1 MLGLSSSIMHSAYIQ
16 PVETGWLKVVYGS
29 TQNSTAFEFGS
40 TYFDNFPRQTP
51 GFGINDFFP
60 SVPPSVV
67 GSSGDITEIDFR
79 IYIDNYDGKWDPQG
93 DSDDFSIHL
102 VPFGPSTINP
112 SDNHILISV
121 NQEQSISTVLTTNS
135 GNTSRDLYLM
145 KFYDNDDMPQAGAT
159 FYIKDIVLRAN
170 RRVGASDNIIATW
183 NSDFT
188 GGVDDNHDS
197 AINVTPSLP
206 GGMSISFF
214 DTTGTITKTTNQSLP

>member
-1 MLGLSSSIMHSAYIQ
+1 MLGLSSGLIHSGYTQ
-16 PVETGWLKVVYGS
+16 DVETGWLKVVYGS
-29 TQNSTAFEFGS
+29 TQNSTASQAVGL
-40 TYFDNFPRQTP
+40 YLDNFPRQTP

-60 SVPPSVV
+60 AVAPSVT

-79 IYIDNYDGKWDPQG
+79 IYIDNSDGKWDPQG

-102 VPFGPSTINP
+102 WPFGFNTISTG
-112 SDNHILISV
+112 DNHILISV
-121 NQEQSISTVLTTNS
+121 NEEQSISTVLTTSS
-135 GNTSRDLYLM
+135 GNTFRDLYLM

-170 RRVGASDNIIATW
+170 RGTVDDPAYIAFW

>member
-16 PVETGWLKVVYGS
+16 PVEAGWLKVVFGS
-29 TQNSTAFEFGS
+29 TQTSNAFFASPFFFEIS
-40 TYFDNFPRQTP
+40 PSP
-51 GFGINDFFP
+51 ALGINDFFP
-60 SVPPSVV
+60 STAPSSV

-79 IYIDNYDGKWDPQG
+79 IYIDNSDGKWDPQG

-102 VPFGPSTINP
+102 WPFGFNTISTG
-112 SDNHILISV
+112 DNHILISV
-121 NQEQSISTVLTTNS
+121 NEEQSISTVLTTSS
-135 GNTSRDLYLM
+135 GNTFRDLYLM

-170 RRVGASDNIIATW
+170 RGTVDDPAYIAFW